1 MRLKKT
7 LMVLGGLILVMSVL
21 FGIYFG
27 NKRQK
32 LIKQETV
39 GSQEKVVVKVGNKE
53 NVQEKQTIWK
63 VLSWDWQKSQLKVE
77 KDAKKEMLIKIDLTE
92 MKVMIPFM
100 ERDKRQQFMPLNQ
113 NEGKAWETAFCN
125 GDEVNVGTD
134 SQGKVILVIN
144 IGSRICGSI

>member
-7 LMVLGGLILVMSVL
+7 VVVLGGFILVMSVL

-39 GSQEKVVVKVGNKE
+39 GSQEKVVVKIGNKE

-77 KDAKKEMLIKIDLTE
+77 KDAKD
-92 MKVMIPFM
+92 
-100 ERDKRQQFMPLNQ
+100 
-113 NEGKAWETAFCN
+113 
-125 GDEVNVGTD
+125 D
-134 SQGKVILVIN
+134 SKT
-144 IGSRICGSI
+144 

>member
-1 MRLKKT
+1 MVFPEILIIYSLVKRNKIVIELRQMKIKKT
-7 LMVLGGLILVMSVL
+7 VMVLGGFILVMSVL

-63 VLSWDWQKSQLKVE
+63 VLSWDWQKSKLKVE
-77 KDAKKEMLIKIDLTE
+77 KDAKDDCKT
-92 MKVMIPFM
+92 
-100 ERDKRQQFMPLNQ
+100 
-113 NEGKAWETAFCN
+113 
-125 GDEVNVGTD
+125 
-134 SQGKVILVIN
+134 
-144 IGSRICGSI
+144 